1 MHHQWRA
8 RELGCGGGN
17 CGRWKARPDS
27 PAVSLWNFF
36 DGSSHLI
43 AQISAGIHDPIC
55 ALPQH
60 HSLTIRVVVILI
72 LRKSNKIKKH
82 TACGGE
88 TP

>member
-1 MHHQWRA
+1 MYHQWWA
-8 RELGCGGGN
+8 RELGYGGGN
-17 CGRWKARPDS
+17 CRRWKARPDL

-36 DGSSHLI
+36 DGYSHLI

-60 HSLTIRVVVILI
+60 HSLTIRIVVILV